1 MRTAFDE
8 ADHIPEAIDLLCRM
22 IDRGGPI
29 SRTRTDGPGYV
40 FTALQGAGRS
50 CPHKDLFS
58 SLLKALPNTLVVR
71 DRHTMIPLGNALS
84 NRWFMGGLPEAV
96 EAVRFLIGRFPAALE
111 ARDERGTTPVMFAI
125 WYTSVSRSD
134 ASGAALDVLQEVVCR
149 SAESVRG
156 TFRPFQSSPVYTALE
171 VACSRSLGHGH
182 GPPRTPFT
190 RLVPAVM
197 EAWPAA
203 LCVSLLGRLTD
214 LPEEIAPAVRHKAG
228 AMFLALM
235 EVLLHDTTE
244 GVVPGPVRERVRR
257 LVGQAVGRLVDM
269 DRVGSRIVASVL
281 YRHVRDHDFH
291 RLRSEILDDE
301 PLQGFLRTN
310 APVQEMATGLYHMNE
325 AGRLV
330 GRTSEGSPEA
340 VISPRR
346 HARILEA
353 AGGNVSCLFVH
364 LREFAALLAGSGAR
378 AARPPV
384 DGAAGVA
391 E

>member
-1 MRTAFDE
+1 MMT
-8 ADHIPEAIDLLCRM
+8 
-22 IDRGGPI
+22 
-29 SRTRTDGPGYV
+29 
-40 FTALQGAGRS
+40 
-50 CPHKDLFS
+50 
-58 SLLKALPNTLVVR
+58 
-71 DRHTMIPLGNALS
+71 PLRNALS
-84 NRWFMGGLPEAV
+84 SRWFMGGLAEAV
-96 EAVRFLIGRFPAALE
+96 EAVRFLIGKFPAALE
-111 ARDERGTTPVMFAI
+111 ARDDCGTTPVMLAI
-125 WYTSVSRSD
+125 WDTRDRSD
-134 ASGAALDVLQEVVCR
+134 ASGAALDVLEEIVCR

-156 TFRPFQSSPVYTALE
+156 TFRDWRTSLVYTALE
-171 VACSRSLGHGH
+171 VACTRSLGHG
-182 GPPRTPFT
+182 RTPFT
-190 RLVPAVM
+190 RLVPTVM

-244 GVVPGPVRERVRR
+244 TVVPGPVRERVRR

-281 YRHVRDHDFH
+281 HRHVRDHDFH

-301 PLQGFLRTN
+301 PLQGFLRAN

-340 VISPRR
+340 VIPPWR

-353 AGGNVSCLFVH
+353 AGGNVSCIFVH
-364 LREFAALLAGSGAR
+364 LREFPALLAGSGAR

-384 DGAAGVA
+384 DGAARAA